1 MMKIIDVSLTDKNYQ
16 IYIGSDLLR
25 QFGYQLRQVVDGD
38 RVVMV
43 TNPVVNRL
51 YGNLLK
57 QSLLNYGF
65 EVTVLEIPE
74 GEEQK
79 SLQNVSKLYSEL
91 SNCNAERSTPILALG
106 GGITGDLTGFV
117 AATYLRG
124 VPFIQIPTTLLA
136 QVDSSIG
143 GKVAV
148 NYNQFKNKI
157 GAFYQP
163 KLVVSDIVTLHTL
176 PAREFASGMAE
187 IIKHAV
193 IWDKNLFD
201 YIEEN
206 LDRIKAFNDNVVVEE
221 LVFRAIKIKA
231 KIIEQDEKDLDLRNI
246 LNYGHTIGHAIETLS
261 EFKLKHGE
269 AVAIGMVAAGRISN
283 KMGMLSKKDLYRM
296 KDVLGKAGLV
306 TKAPEVDIAQLIEI
320 MKHDK
325 KVLAGKIRFVLL
337 NSIGKAI
344 MSDIVPLSLVEEAL
358 VNSDE

>member
-1 MMKIIDVSLTDKNYQ
+1 MMKIVDIRLTDKSYK
-16 IYIGSDLLR
+16 IYIGSDLLG
-25 QFGYQLRQVVDGD
+25 QIGYLLRQVVDGD
-38 RVVMV
+38 RVIMV
-43 TNPVVNRL
+43 TNPLVRRL
-51 YGNLLK
+51 YGNSIK
-57 QSLLNYGF
+57 KSLNNYGF
-65 EVTVLEIPE
+65 EVIVLEISE

-79 SLQNVSKLYSEL
+79 SLQNSSKLYGEL
-91 SNCNAERSTPILALG
+91 SNCHAERSTPILALG
-106 GGITGDLTGFV
+106 GGIIGDLTGFV

-124 VPFIQIPTTLLA
+124 VPFIQIPTTILA

-157 GAFYQP
+157 GTFYQP

-176 PAREFASGMAE
+176 PTREFVSGLAE

-206 LDRIKAFNDNVVVEE
+206 VDRIKTSNDDDVLEE

-231 KIIEQDEKDLDLRNI
+231 NIIEQDEKDLDLRNI

-261 EFKLKHGE
+261 EFQMKHGE
-269 AVAIGMVAAGRISN
+269 AVAVGMVAAGRISN
-283 KMGMLSKKDLYRM
+283 KMGMLSKSELNRM
-296 KDVLGKAGLV
+296 KDVIEKAGLV
-306 TKAPEVDIAQLIEI
+306 TKVPEVDIAQLIKT

-344 MSDIVPLSLVEEAL
+344 MSDGVPLSLVEEVL
-358 VNSDE
+358 INYDE

>member
-269 AVAIGMVAAGRISN
+269 AVAIGMMAAGRISN

-296 KDVLGKAGLV
+296 KDVLEKTGLV

>member
-296 KDVLGKAGLV
+296 KDVLEKTGLV

>member
-1 MMKIIDVSLTDKNYQ
+1 MKIIEVSLTDKSYQ
-16 IYIGSDLLR
+16 ICIGPDLLR
-25 QFGYQLRQVVDGD
+25 QVGGQLRQVVDGD

-43 TNPVVNRL
+43 TNPVIKRL

-57 QSLLNYGF
+57 QSLINYGF

-79 SLQNVSKLYSEL
+79 SLQNASKLYGEL
-91 SNCNAERSTPILALG
+91 SNCHAERSTPIIALG
-106 GGITGDLTGFV
+106 GGIIGDLTGFV

-124 VPFIQIPTTLLA
+124 VPFIQIPTTILA

-157 GAFYQP
+157 GTFYQP

-176 PAREFASGMAE
+176 PTREFVSGLAE

-206 LDRIKAFNDNVVVEE
+206 LDRIKTSNDNDVLEE

-231 KIIEQDEKDLDLRNI
+231 NIIEQDEKDLDLRNI

-261 EFKLKHGE
+261 EFQMKHGE
-269 AVAIGMVAAGRISN
+269 AVAVGMVAAGRISN
-283 KMGMLSKKDLYRM
+283 KMGMLSKSELNRM
-296 KDVLGKAGLV
+296 KDVIEKAGLV
-306 TKAPEVDIAQLIEI
+306 TKVPEVDIAQLIKT

-344 MSDIVPLSLVEEAL
+344 MSDGVPLSLVEEVL
-358 VNSDE
+358 INYDE

>member
-1 MMKIIDVSLTDKNYQ
+1 MMKIIAVSLTDKNYQ

-43 TNPVVNRL
+43 TNPVVKRL
-51 YGNLLK
+51 YSNLLK
-57 QSLLNYGF
+57 QSLINYGF
-65 EVTVLEIPE
+65 GVTVLEIPE

-106 GGITGDLTGFV
+106 GGIIGDLTGFV

-157 GAFYQP
+157 GTFYQP
-163 KLVVSDIVTLHTL
+163 KLVVSDIVTLRTL
-176 PAREFASGMAE
+176 PAREFVSGMAE

-206 LDRIKAFNDNVVVEE
+206 LDRIKAFNDNDVLEE

-231 KIIEQDEKDLDLRNI
+231 KIIEQDEKDLGLRNI

-296 KDVLGKAGLV
+296 KDVLEKAGLV
-306 TKAPEVDIAQLIEI
+306 TKAPKVDIAQLIEI

-337 NSIGKAI
+337 NSIGNAI
-344 MSDIVPLSLVEEAL
+344 MSDVVPLSLVEEAL

>member
-1 MMKIIDVSLTDKNYQ
+1 M
-16 IYIGSDLLR
+16 
-25 QFGYQLRQVVDGD
+25 
-38 RVVMV
+38 
-43 TNPVVNRL
+43 
-51 YGNLLK
+51 
-57 QSLLNYGF
+57 
-65 EVTVLEIPE
+65 
-74 GEEQK
+74 
-79 SLQNVSKLYSEL
+79 
-91 SNCNAERSTPILALG
+91 
-106 GGITGDLTGFV
+106 

-124 VPFIQIPTTLLA
+124 LPFIQIPTTLLA

-157 GAFYQP
+157 GSFYQP

-176 PAREFASGMAE
+176 PAREFVSGMAE

-193 IWDKNLFD
+193 IWDKDLFD

-206 LDRIKAFNDNVVVEE
+206 INRIKAFNDNDVVEE

-246 LNYGHTIGHAIETLS
+246 LNYGHTIGHAFETLS
-261 EFKLKHGE
+261 EFKMKHGE

-283 KMGMLSKKDLYRM
+283 KMGMLSKNELYRM
-296 KDVLGKAGLV
+296 KDVIEKAGLV
-306 TKAPEVDIAQLIEI
+306 TKVPEVDIAQLINI

-344 MSDIVPLSLVEEAL
+344 MSDIVPLSMVEEVL
-358 VNSDE
+358 INSYE